1 MVVYLSGKMT
11 GEPDMG
17 RALFSK
23 VQKKLEAEGITVIN
37 PAVLPDGLK
46 PEAYMPICLEMM
58 KWADVV
64 AMLPGWSESKGARLE
79 RAFANYLGI
88 KVRYLTK
95 EGRE

>member
-11 GEPDMG
+11 GEPDLG
-17 RALFSK
+17 RALFNK

-37 PAVLPDGLK
+37 PAMLPEGLK
-46 PEAYMPICLEMM
+46 PEAYLPICLEML
-58 KWADVV
+58 KWANVIV
-64 AMLPGWSESKGARLE
+64 MLPGWTESAGARLE
-79 RAFANYLGI
+79 RAFAKYQGI

>member
-11 GEPDMG
+11 GEPDLG
-17 RALFSK
+17 RALFNK
-23 VQKKLEAEGITVIN
+23 AAKKLEAEGITVIN
-37 PAVLPDGLK
+37 PAMLPEGLK

-58 KWADVV
+58 RWADVV
-64 AMLPGWSESKGARLE
+64 AMLPGWTESQGARLE
-79 RAFANYLGI
+79 RAFAKYLGI